1 MRCKVIRKESFN
13 AAHRLHNPKWS
24 DEKNAAFYDKCNYP
38 NFHGHNY
45 LLEVHV
51 TGPVDPESGY
61 VMDMKVLASLIKK
74 HIHDKF
80 DHKNLNLDIPE
91 FKEVIPTAE
100 NIAKLSYEIL
110 RPLIDSHLDIS
121 LVLHETEKNIVEYPV
136 A

>member
-1 MRCKVIRKESFN
+1 MRCKVIRKEMFN
-13 AAHRLHNPKWS
+13 AAHRLNNPEWS
-24 DEKNAAFYDKCNYP
+24 DEKNATFYDKCNYP

-51 TGPVDPESGY
+51 TGPIDPESGY

-91 FKEVIPTAE
+91 FKTLIPTAE
-100 NIAKLSYEIL
+100 NIVKLSYEIL
-110 RPLIDSHLDIS
+110 KPLLKSDLDLY
-121 LVLHETEKNIVEYPV
+121 LVLHETEKNVVAYPIL
-136 A
+136 

>member
-1 MRCKVIRKESFN
+1 MFN
-13 AAHRLHNPKWS
+13 AAHRLNNPEWS
-24 DEKNAAFYDKCNYP
+24 DEKNATFYDKCNYP

-51 TGPVDPESGY
+51 TGPIDPESGY

-91 FKEVIPTAE
+91 FKTLNPTAE
-100 NIAKLSYEIL
+100 NIVKLSYEIL
-110 RPLIDSHLDIS
+110 KPLLKSYLDLY
-121 LVLHETEKNIVEYPV
+121 LVLHETEKNIVAYPIL
-136 A
+136 